1 MKGFIKHNWNIIPH
15 NITVQFSW
23 YWIDILYNYPNL
35 PARPDFF
42 VLIIDATDIY
52 VLRYI
57 LVIQLVLNHFFPLF
71 LKLTRKSFF
80 FSNLKYFHFFLRE
93 RSLKTKLLS
102 YKLNKYSWLLSI
114 LTKFSVAKSFYWSII
129 IKISFDSYNG
139 IYSLRNDQNC
149 V

>member
-1 MKGFIKHNWNIIPH
+1 MKIISDLTLKT
-15 NITVQFSW
+15 I
-23 YWIDILYNYPNL
+23 YN
-35 PARPDFF
+35 RTEK
-42 VLIIDATDIY
+42 LIIEINTFEYMQI
-52 VLRYI
+52 RI
-57 LVIQLVLNHFFPLF
+57 IQLVLNHFFPLF